1 MSFGGLILTING
13 RNELAKAE
21 LGEVFQF
28 TEVVLGD
35 GEFRGSFSNKTSLEH
50 EVMRLSITSIKRKE
64 SEVIVEC
71 DFDSKSAQQAFYFR
85 EIGIVGNGKLCYYDN
100 AGADAEY
107 IDPESSTIVKQKRLR
122 FVLAISS
129 EVELNVALA
138 EGLYALDQDL
148 KQVEA
153 KIPAAVRVK
162 GAEEQEFRT
171 GDVNLTAENIG
182 LGNVPNVSTNNQT
195 PTFTQASDRANIGSG
210 ERLSVIFSKLMK
222 WYADLKT
229 VAFSGKYTDLTDK
242 PTIPAAVR
250 VKGNAESAYRTGDVN
265 LTAENIG
272 AAKQNLVGAEVND
285 AYGHTNIEYS
295 YIDEKGAFRGF
306 SSAENLTEALKD
318 ATKGTAKGVE
328 ALLGKFDGFIKTG
341 TFGSTHPG
349 RYTLIGNKIVFATIE
364 WVGSN
369 LPIFDLSE
377 LYGGIRRAGVSNP
390 YPSSGSY
397 GIFDVDIKVIHQLSK
412 NTWEC
417 GFGYLKAEDY
427 NRVYLGDGMSSSGA
441 YLITIKYIIP

>member
-1 MSFGGLILTING
+1 MAVWKYACKTIQGMNLDLKLVSRGNLPLKLIKSMSGAGRTSPTQLMTLSDLIEPVQELQIQDAVERLESGMVKIPVLLKNNG
-13 RNELAKAE
+13 VAKKYDMYQLGIYAQDPD
-21 LGEVFQF
+21 LGEILYMVLQSDSAEEIPASTEIKDF
-28 TEVVLGD
+28 TLEWYLNLSVGNTQDVEVVIDETCVLTT
-35 GEFRGSFSNKTSLEH
+35 E
-50 EVMRLSITSIKRKE
+50 
-64 SEVIVEC
+64 
-71 DFDSKSAQQAFYFR
+71 Q
-85 EIGIVGNGKLCYYDN
+85 
-100 AGADAEY
+100 ADARY
-107 IDPESSTIVKQKRLR
+107 VSQ
-122 FVLAISS
+122 
-129 EVELNVALA
+129 
-138 EGLYALDQDL
+138 
-148 KQVEA
+148 
-153 KIPAAVRVK
+153 
-162 GAEEQEFRT
+162 T
-171 GDVNLTAENIG
+171 GDTSNTTTKFVQASTRENI
-182 LGNVPNVSTNNQT
+182 
-195 PTFTQASDRANIGSG
+195 ISG
-210 ERLSVIFSKLMK
+210 EKLSVIFGKLMK
-222 WYADLKT
+222 WFADLKT

-250 VKGNAESAYRTGDVN
+250 VKGDAENAYRTGNVN

-364 WVGSN
+364 WAGSS

-377 LYGGIRRAGVSNP
+377 LYWGIRRAGVSNP